1 MVLPPAPE
9 FELPAVPEVAA
20 PPPAPPLDEPEP
32 AAPCEPAWP
41 VLVPVFVD
49 PDVAEEPPAR
59 VPPSSFEALHATNA
73 TQRPKTQLP

>member
-1 MVLPPAPE
+1 
-9 FELPAVPEVAA
+9 
-20 PPPAPPLDEPEP
+20 
-32 AAPCEPAWP
+32 
-41 VLVPVFVD
+41 VFVD